1 MGERIDQVVG
11 AAVRT
16 RRKAL
21 GLSQEALGD
30 LAGLHRTYVGAIER
44 AEQSI
49 TLTVLAQLAVAL
61 GCTPSDLVGGA

>member
-1 MGERIDQVVG
+1 VGERIDQVVG